1 MGKQGGGAV
10 SPKVIG
16 WKILGKV
23 LCKQLK
29 WGSSEKDLARLKI
42 KRINECDGAP
52 STISVLFSLTRE
64 STEAS
69 PNYRPSQRAH
79 AALGFIDE

>member
-16 WKILGKV
+16 WKILWKV

-42 KRINECDGAP
+42 KRINECEGAP
-52 STISVLFSLTRE
+52 STTWVLFSLAT
-64 STEAS
+64 
-69 PNYRPSQRAH
+69 
-79 AALGFIDE
+79 

>member
-29 WGSSEKDLARLKI
+29 KGKFGEGPGKVED
-42 KRINECDGAP
+42 
-52 STISVLFSLTRE
+52 
-64 STEAS
+64 
-69 PNYRPSQRAH
+69 
-79 AALGFIDE
+79 